1 MEPQPVGDLSTKYL
15 VAMISFL
22 AGALVTTDGFR
33 FLLAQGLQIGSIVK
47 VAICVALLA
56 ISAVVINRNNYWGNR
71 QQQQL
76 LLKLKLSGWQ
86 AFIAVGVLGFWIAV
100 KLVLL
105 ALSRDGLHTLTLA
118 AADGPGARWQYQWKS
133 WPRRRMRR

>member
-1 MEPQPVGDLSTKYL
+1 MEPLPVGDLSTKYL

-33 FLLAQGLQIGSIVK
+33 FLLTQGLHIGSIVK
-47 VAICVALLA
+47 VAICVALLT

-86 AFIAVGVLGFWIAV
+86 VFNAVGVLGFWIAV
-100 KLVLL
+100 KLVLF
-105 ALSRDGLHTLTLA
+105 
-118 AADGPGARWQYQWKS
+118 GAKS
-133 WPRRRMRR
+133 

>member
-1 MEPQPVGDLSTKYL
+1 MQQRMEPQPVGDLSTKYL

-22 AGALVTTDGFR
+22 AGALVTTDAFR

-47 VAICVALLA
+47 LAICVALLA

-86 AFIAVGVLGFWIAV
+86 VFIAVGVLGFFWIAV
-100 KLVLL
+100 KLVLF
-105 ALSRDGLHTLTLA
+105 
-118 AADGPGARWQYQWKS
+118 GAKS
-133 WPRRRMRR
+133 